1 MSWLTKI
8 LFFSSWQFLG
18 DHGKHFSKHGF
29 LPKKPF
35 AMTTQKVPCKKNSIL
50 GGHDVSLITLD

>member
-1 MSWLTKI
+1 MPWLTKI

-29 LPKKPF
+29 LPKNLLPRRPK
-35 AMTTQKVPCKKNSIL
+35 KCHEKKNSIF

>member
-29 LPKKPF
+29 LQKNLCHDDPKSV
-35 AMTTQKVPCKKNSIL
+35 MNKKNSIL